1 MEKRLSRFG
10 VGPRVIVPAIVFAIL
25 AGAATRAW
33 PEICT
38 LQSAP
43 HGVFRALGAILV
55 CLGIL
60 MWAVAVISV
69 MRAYNHDQLLTSG
82 VFALCR
88 HPVYAAW
95 IVFIFP
101 GLALLTRSWPL
112 MLTPFVAYA
121 VFKTLI
127 HVEDEYLQQRFGKAY
142 MEYRARVN
150 TVVPLP
156 KF

>member
-1 MEKRLSRFG
+1 MERKLSRFG
-10 VGPRVIVPAIVFAIL
+10 VGPRVIVPAIVYAIL

-33 PEICT
+33 PGACI

-43 HGVFRALGAILV
+43 TGVFRALGTVLL

-69 MRAYNHDQLLTSG
+69 MRAYDRDRLLTSG
-82 VFALCR
+82 VFAICR

-112 MLTPFVAYA
+112 MLTPLVAYA
-121 VFKTLI
+121 VFKALI

-150 TVVPLP
+150 AVIPLP
-156 KF
+156 RL